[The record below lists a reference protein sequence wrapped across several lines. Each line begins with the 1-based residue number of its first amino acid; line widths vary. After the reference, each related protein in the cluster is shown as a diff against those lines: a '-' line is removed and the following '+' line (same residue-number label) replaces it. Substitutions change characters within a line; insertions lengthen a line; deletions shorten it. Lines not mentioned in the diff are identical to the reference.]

1 MPKSKPPLQ
10 LMPFDQMRFTPRF
23 EYGEMAELVEICGS
37 HNGSEMAAGWCR
49 FKKARIPWTIHY
61 DEVLTVFEGSLN
73 LHANG
78 EIYNLETR
86 DSIWLPAGTE
96 LIYEAESALVYY
108 AAHPAN
114 W

>member
-1 MPKSKPPLQ
+1 MTISKSPLQ
-10 LMPFDQMRFTPRF
+10 LWPFNQMRFTPRF

-37 HNGSEMAAGWCR
+37 DNGSEMAAGWCR
-49 FKKARIPWTIHY
+49 FRKARIPWTIQY
-61 DEVLTVFEGSLN
+61 DEVLTVFEGNLK

-78 EIYNLETR
+78 EIYDLGVK
-86 DSIWLPAGTE
+86 DSIWLPTGTE